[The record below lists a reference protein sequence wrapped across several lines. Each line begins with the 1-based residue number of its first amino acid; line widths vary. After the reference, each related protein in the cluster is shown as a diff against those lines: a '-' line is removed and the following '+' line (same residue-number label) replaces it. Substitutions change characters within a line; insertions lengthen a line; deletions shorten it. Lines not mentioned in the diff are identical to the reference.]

1 MRPRI
6 NRVVSMVCVAGLL
19 TGVMTGC
26 GAEQEV
32 PEVQTMICAESGE
45 EAQRSAEGVALRYFY
60 LINNGLWDEA
70 VSLVTPD
77 INFLS
82 GAVLS
87 QLYSRVK
94 NHTFTPSLR
103 AYEVRETGGGVVKI
117 SYLSKAEGEDYTDV
131 SYKEGEKPIYVDN
144 PQIYTD
150 TITLGT
156 DAPIPDKDRDGIITQ
171 KDMELQDADLLTKAE
186 KEASR
191 SVKTTSTST
200 KLADLLV
207 NEGKES
213 TANSKETVQESPV
226 NSTGT
231 EQESPVN
238 STKTGQESPVNSTET
253 GQENPINSTGAEQES
268 HVNSTGA
275 EQESREENE
284 NAGASVEEAST
295 GRERKEQSES
305 AGGVRFGGTEVLKVY
320 KKHELNIETVRNK
333 EDGLYYIKLP
343 SGMITDKKL
352 TIQLPKGMK
361 LYVGGTEVSEEYLNL
376 QDQYVISGIPAVGVL
391 PIEIGTNIEGKT
403 PITLV
408 LTRRMNYIYSW
419 LTPTRETKQ
428 ESMQFIANSLQ
439 TLYNS
444 LNTGVE
450 FKNSLFKTECC
461 TTNELKTVDLS
472 VTFDSKVLKKT
483 ATEIAVTTTVAS
495 IKIPIT
501 DSKTTSRVKLS
512 IEDLKIIEGNVLQ
525 VPVEVTI
532 RVDRTT
538 NRKRE
543 VVKEVKTGLVT
554 VEKENGEW
562 KILNVAETL
571 F

>member
-213 TANSKETVQESPV
+213 TANSTETVQESPV

-231 EQESPVN
+231 EQESE
-238 STKTGQESPVNSTET
+238 TGQESPVNSTET

>member
-213 TANSKETVQESPV
+213 TANSTETVQESPV

-231 EQESPVN
+231 EQESE
-238 STKTGQESPVNSTET
+238 TGQESPVNSTET

-268 HVNSTGA
+268 HVNSTGTEQESHVNSTGA
-275 EQESREENE
+275 EQESR
-284 NAGASVEEAST
+284 EEAST
-295 GRERKEQSES
+295 GRERKEQSER

-343 SGMITDKKL
+343 SGMVTDKKL
-352 TIQLPKGMK
+352 TIQIPKGMK